1 MPDEVLTLQVTHGRL
16 EGRVAIV
23 TGGGIGLGRAYCKAL
38 AAEGARVVVAD
49 INADAAQAVAK
60 EVGGIAVKV
69 DVTSESET
77 RAMAAQALDAHGSID
92 ILVNNAGM
100 YSSIKKRPFTE
111 IALDEWDRC
120 MAVNVR
126 GVFLCARAV
135 YPRMKQQ
142 GRGKIINI
150 SSGTVLGGTPMFLHY
165 VSSKGAVIAMTRSL
179 AREVG
184 GDGINVNAIT
194 PGLTIADES
203 QKKMLP
209 EEYLAPR
216 RQARAIKRDQYPEDL
231 VGTVVFLASSDSDFI
246 TGQTLNVDGGT
257 WFL

>member
-1 MPDEVLTLQVTHGRL
+1 MRL

-38 AAEGARVVVAD
+38 AGEGAKVVVAD
-49 INADAAQAVAK
+49 IDRDAAQAVAK
-60 EVGGIAVKV
+60 EVDGLAVTA
-69 DVTSESET
+69 DVTSEQDT
-77 RAMAAQALDAHGSID
+77 RAMAARALEAHGAID

-100 YSSIKKRPFTE
+100 YSSIRKRPFTE
-111 IALDEWDRC
+111 IPLDEWDRC

-135 YPRMKQQ
+135 HPQMKKQ
-142 GRGKIINI
+142 RKGKIINI

-184 GDGINVNAIT
+184 GDGINVNAVT
-194 PGLTIADES
+194 PGLTIADEN
-203 QKKMLP
+203 QKKMLT

-231 VGTVVFLASSDSDFI
+231 IGTVVFLASSDSDFI

>member
-1 MPDEVLTLQVTHGRL
+1 MNLKDK
-16 EGRVAIV
+16 VAIV

-38 AAEGARVVVAD
+38 AAAGAKVVVAD
-49 INADAAQAVAK
+49 IQDDAAGTVADEVEGMAVR
-60 EVGGIAVKV
+60 V
-69 DVTSESET
+69 DVTSEKDT
-77 RAMAAQALDAHGSID
+77 QAMAARALQAYGSID

-100 YSSIKKRPFTE
+100 YSSIQKRPFTE
-111 IALDEWDRC
+111 IPLDEWDRC
-120 MAVNVR
+120 MAVNVK
-126 GVFLCARAV
+126 GVMLCCRAV
-135 YPRMKQQ
+135 YPQMKQQ

-165 VSSKGAVIAMTRSL
+165 VSSKGAVIALTRSL

-194 PGLTIADES
+194 PGLTIADEH
-203 QKKMLP
+203 QKKMLS

-231 VGTVVFLASSDSDFI
+231 LGAVVFLSSSDSDFI

>member
-1 MPDEVLTLQVTHGRL
+1 MRL
-16 EGRVAIV
+16 KDKVAIV

-38 AAEGARVVVAD
+38 AAEGAKVVVAD
-49 INADAAQAVAK
+49 IQDAAAQTVADEVQGVAVR
-60 EVGGIAVKV
+60 V
-69 DVTSESET
+69 DVTSADET
-77 RAMAAQALDAHGSID
+77 QAMAARVLEAYGAID
-92 ILVNNAGM
+92 VLVNNAGM
-100 YSSIKKRPFTE
+100 YSSIAKRPFTE
-111 IALDEWDRC
+111 IPLEEWDRC

-126 GVFLCARAV
+126 GVYLCCRAV
-135 YPRMKQQ
+135 YPSMKNQR
-142 GRGKIINI
+142 RGKIINI

-165 VSSKGAVIAMTRSL
+165 VSSKAAVIGLTRAL

-194 PGLTIADES
+194 PGLTLADEDPKRQLS
-203 QKKMLP
+203 

-231 VGTVVFLASSDSDFI
+231 VGAIVFLASADSDFV

-257 WFL
+257 WML